1 MTTQNI
7 MGMVKK
13 NKLVKPYLKWAG
25 GKRQLLSELKFY
37 SPSGYKTYYEP
48 FVGAGAFFLDLQR
61 DKVVI
66 NDMNSDLIL
75 TFRVIKDNADALI
88 DELKKYETKNNSEDF
103 YKIRRMDRD
112 SSTYNKMSDVSKAAR
127 MIYLN
132 KTCYNGL
139 YRVNSQGFFNT
150 PFGKYK
156 NPAICDE
163 NTIKAVSS
171 YLNDASSLKIM
182 NGDFEDCL
190 VDAEKNDFV
199 YFDPPYHSVFTG
211 YQSEGFDEKEQKRLF
226 DIFKELSNN
235 NVKCML
241 SNSSTDFIKDLYKD
255 YHIHIVKAN
264 RAINSDKSGRGCVDE
279 VIITNYEYETANSD
293 VLADDLTDEDL
304 KDV

>member
-1 MTTQNI
+1 M
-7 MGMVKK
+7 K

-37 SPSGYKTYYEP
+37 SPSSYNTYYEP
-48 FVGAGAFFLDLQR
+48 FVGAGAFFLNLQH

-66 NDMNSDLIL
+66 NDTNSDLIL
-75 TFRVIKDNADALI
+75 TYRVVKDNADALI

-112 SSTYNKMSDVSKAAR
+112 PSTYNKMSDVSKSAR

-171 YLNDASSLKIM
+171 YLNDALSLKIM
-182 NGDFEDCL
+182 NVDFEDCV
-190 VDAEKNDFV
+190 VDAEENDFV

-211 YQSEGFDEKEQKRLF
+211 YQSGGFDEKEQKRLF
-226 DIFKELSNN
+226 DVFKELSNK

-241 SNSSTDFIKDLYKD
+241 SNSSTEFIKDLYTG
-255 YHIHIVKAN
+255 YYIHTVKAT
-264 RAINSDKSGRGCVDE
+264 RAINSDKNGRGCVDE
-279 VIITNYEYETANSD
+279 VIITNYEVTHMIEEA
-293 VLADDLTDEDL
+293 
-304 KDV
+304 